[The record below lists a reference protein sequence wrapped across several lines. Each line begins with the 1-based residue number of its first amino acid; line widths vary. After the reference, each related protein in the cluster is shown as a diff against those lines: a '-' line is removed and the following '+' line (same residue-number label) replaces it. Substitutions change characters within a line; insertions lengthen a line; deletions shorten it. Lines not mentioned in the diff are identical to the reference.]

1 MKPVSM
7 EELPLNRTKLQQMLQ
22 TVVQNFGWTYSL
34 FWKHCPQQGLLVWGD
49 GHYNGSI
56 KTRKTVQPTAVSPDQ
71 ISQIERSEQLKE
83 LYQFLAAD
91 GDSSERRRPGL
102 ALSPEDLTECE
113 WFYLMCISFSFA
125 PGSGLPGKAFETQNC
140 IWLTRANDTNSKV
153 FSRTILAKTV
163 VCIPLT
169 NGVLE
174 LGTEEMVKEDT
185 TLIQQARNI
194 FADVH
199 INSPTPA
206 RSEHSTSSPALECEN
221 LPMAHGMDGLCQLC
235 EEVENEKEDSN
246 NGKSPECEITKAYSE
261 SELEIGRNISVQTN
275 FPRMIVTNM
284 SMTESES
291 IKFGFADNGI
301 SDSEK
306 SQLKNPEV
314 AHKYRSVH
322 SFEQDDKE
330 SYLAWYLL
338 QDGSC
343 NDLQHSPDSMPV
355 TELPPQDVHYSQTVA
370 TILHDNSSDFSEGSF
385 ISQLSLSDT
394 SSFSKWFCE
403 NQIFSMTGASQWKL
417 KYILFI
423 LPAIHNKKYVNS
435 VHLKGKESGGWKGIL
450 QDETN
455 GNHVLAE
462 RRRREKL
469 NERFMILRALVPC
482 VTKMDKASIL
492 ADTIEYVRNL
502 TQRIHELELQN
513 KQISKLLGSKI
524 SDSHNQITSQGER
537 LETNC
542 STLSASITQGKQ
554 ELTHLPETKK
564 RRTLQFTNNIE
575 EATKAIDDTNI
586 SIQVTIIE
594 SNAVLGLQCPYK
606 NGILL
611 KVMKKL
617 DELNLEITSINST
630 MVNGNFIA
638 EFKAK
643 IKGPCGR
650 RANVEEIKRTIH
662 QLLSH

>member
-7 EELPLNRTKLQQMLQ
+7 EELPLKRPKLQQMLQ
-22 TVVQNFGWTYSL
+22 SVVQNFGWTYSL
-34 FWKHCPQQGLLVWGD
+34 FWKLCPQQGLLVWGD

-56 KTRKTVQPTAVSPDQ
+56 KTRKTVQTTAVSQDQ
-71 ISQIERSEQLKE
+71 MSQSERSEQLKE

-91 GDSSERRRPGL
+91 GDGGERRRPGL

-125 PGSGLPGKAFETQNC
+125 PGCGLPGKAFETQNS

-153 FSRTILAKTV
+153 FSRTILAKSAGIQTV

-174 LGTEEMVKEDT
+174 LGTEEMVEEDA
-185 TLIQQARNI
+185 TLTQQARNI
-194 FADVH
+194 FADIH
-199 INSPTPA
+199 INSPAPA
-206 RSEHSTSSPALECEN
+206 RSEQSTSSPALECEN
-221 LPMAHGMDGLCQLC
+221 LPMAYGMDDLCQLC
-235 EEVENEKEDSN
+235 EEVDNKKEDSN
-246 NGKSPECEITKAYSE
+246 NDKNPDCEITKAYSE
-261 SELEIGRNISVQTN
+261 SELEIGR
-275 FPRMIVTNM
+275 MIVTNM
-284 SMTESES
+284 SMTDQSES

-301 SDSEK
+301 IDSER

-314 AHKYRSVH
+314 AHKYSSVH
-322 SFEQDDKE
+322 SLEQDDKE

-370 TILHDNSSDFSEGSF
+370 TILHDNISDFSEGSF

-403 NQIFSMTGASQWKL
+403 NQIFSKTGASQWKL

-423 LPAIHNKKYVNS
+423 LPTIHNKKYLNS

-469 NERFMILRALVPC
+469 NKRFMILRALVPC

-492 ADTIEYVRNL
+492 ADTIEYVRHL
-502 TQRIHELELQN
+502 TLRIHELELQN
-513 KQISKLLGSKI
+513 QKISNLLGSKV
-524 SDSHNQITSQGER
+524 SDSHNQITSQSER

-554 ELTHLPETKK
+554 ELAHLPEAKK
-564 RRTLQFTNNIE
+564 RRTIQITNNIE
-575 EATKAIDDTNI
+575 EATKAMDDTTI
-586 SIQVTIIE
+586 SIQASIIE
-594 SNAVLGLQCPYK
+594 SIAVLELQCPYK

-611 KVMKKL
+611 KIMQKL
-617 DELNLEITSINST
+617 DELNLEITSINSA

-643 IKGPCGR
+643 IKGPYGR

-662 QLLSH
+662 ELLSH

>member
-7 EELPLNRTKLQQMLQ
+7 ELELPLNRTKLQQMLQ

-34 FWKHCPQQGLLVWGD
+34 FWKLCPQQGLLVWED

-56 KTRKTVQPTAVSPDQ
+56 KTRKTVQTTAVSLDQ
-71 ISQIERSEQLKE
+71 MAQIERSEQLKE

-113 WFYLMCISFSFA
+113 WFYLLCISFSFA
-125 PGSGLPGKAFETQNC
+125 PGCGLPGKAFETQNS

-185 TLIQQARNI
+185 TLTQQARNI
-194 FADVH
+194 FADIH
-199 INSPTPA
+199 IKSPTPA
-206 RSEHSTSSPALECEN
+206 RSEQSTSSPALEYEN
-221 LPMAHGMDGLCQLC
+221 LPITHGMVC
-235 EEVENEKEDSN
+235 EEVDNEKEDSN

-261 SELEIGRNISVQTN
+261 SELEIGRNFS
-275 FPRMIVTNM
+275 RMIVTNM

-291 IKFGFADNGI
+291 SKFGFADNGI

-314 AHKYRSVH
+314 AHKYNTVH

-330 SYLAWYLL
+330 SYLDWYLL

-343 NDLQHSPDSMPV
+343 NDLQHSP
-355 TELPPQDVHYSQTVA
+355 
-370 TILHDNSSDFSEGSF
+370 EGSF
-385 ISQLSLSDT
+385 ISQLSISDT

-403 NQIFSMTGASQWKL
+403 NQIFSKPGASQWKL

-423 LPAIHNKKYVNS
+423 LPTIHNKKYVNS

-482 VTKMDKASIL
+482 VTKYQIPTIKLSHKARDWRQTV
-492 ADTIEYVRNL
+492 AHF
-502 TQRIHELELQN
+502 Q
-513 KQISKLLGSKI
+513 QIS
-524 SDSHNQITSQGER
+524 
-537 LETNC
+537 
-542 STLSASITQGKQ
+542 LSKQ
-554 ELTHLPETKK
+554 ELAHLPETKK
-564 RRTLQFTNNIE
+564 RRTLQFTNKIE
-575 EATKAIDDTNI
+575 EATKAMDDTSR
-586 SIQVTIIE
+586 SIHVSIIE
-594 SNAVLGLQCPYK
+594 STAVLGLQCPYK
-606 NGILL
+606 NGILF
-611 KVMKKL
+611 KIMQKL
-617 DELNLEITSINST
+617 DKLNLEITSINST

-643 IKGPCGR
+643 MKGPCGR
-650 RANVEEIKRTIH
+650 RTNVEEIRRTIH